1 MNLPR
6 FFYPALAAA
15 LFLPAF
21 TASQAQEAT
30 AMTDPVGYQ
39 TTTVPVGTSALANPL
54 VNADTV
60 RAAVTSNTSSEVTL
74 GSVGNVGSLL
84 TPGEPYYLEVVAGV
98 LEGERFDVDT
108 AATIAAGDSTV
119 VISTASANNTS
130 TLSSDALAAAQVAVR
145 KHITLEQLQGFFS
158 PALVG
163 HNSAGSA
170 DQISLL
176 NPSTG
181 TFTSY
186 FLRGD
191 NLTWRIVGTTT
202 SANKTV
208 VPSGVGFLLTKRGS
222 PSTFTSV
229 GSVRNNDFAFP
240 MPQGATLRAPGF
252 PVSYSPASLGGTTAN
267 GWTGNNS
274 AALADQLQVFNPE
287 TGGFNNYFLRGD
299 GLTWRLVGTTT
310 SVTSDRLFADNASF
324 IVLKRQADPNYVL
337 INPIAN

>member
-6 FFYPALAAA
+6 FSCSALVA
-15 LFLPAF
+15 LLALSAF
-21 TASQAQEAT
+21 SASQAQEAT
-30 AMTDPVGYQ
+30 VTTDPVGFQ
-39 TTTVPVGTSALANPL
+39 STVVPVGTSALGNPL

-60 RAAVTSNTSSEVTL
+60 RAAVASNTASSLTL
-74 GSVGNVGSLL
+74 GGISNVGSLL
-84 TPGEPYYLEVVAGV
+84 TAGEPYYVEVVAGA

-119 VISTASANNTS
+119 VILTVSANNTS
-130 TLSSDALAAAQVAVR
+130 NLSNEALANAQVAVR
-145 KHITLEQLQGFFS
+145 KHITLEQLQGSFL

-163 HNSAGSA
+163 NNSSGSA

-176 NPSTG
+176 DPSSG
-181 TFTSY
+181 NIVSY

-191 NLTWRIVGTTT
+191 GVTWRLVGTTT
-202 SANKTV
+202 SANKV
-208 VPSGVGFLLTKRGS
+208 VIPSGVGFLVTKRGS
-222 PSTFTSV
+222 STTFTSV

-252 PVSYSPASLGGTTAN
+252 PIAYSPASLGGTAAN

-274 AALADQLQVFNPE
+274 SGSADQLQVFDPA
-287 TGGFNNYFLRGD
+287 TGGFNTYFLRGD
-299 GLTWRLVGTTT
+299 GVTWRLAGTTIA
-310 SVTSDRLFADNASF
+310 VTSDQLFADNKSF

-337 INPIAN
+337 INPIVN